1 MDRRRTRFVD
11 SFVARTGDDQRVRV
25 DVIATEKDGSSMA
38 LKPSGKWVE
47 VSRAHAA
54 HNRWRHPQTRPRREV
69 HSGARRRGVHAGIAL
84 DAACQSW
91 GPGHVTVLHLVTV
104 LRGFAPN
111 REGPPCSISSRAT
124 LCRYEVRVRRSERT
138 SQLRLVLR
146 GDPTS
151 TPQILRSR
159 CRRLLARE
167 RRAARGRRESVL
179 TASGGVRRPHPR
191 PFKLGGRST
200 PTADRAELGLQAVL
214 CSGEPCLLYSTS
226 LSP

>member
-47 VSRAHAA
+47 VSRTLLTTDGDTLK
-54 HNRWRHPQTRPRREV
+54 PRPRREV

-159 CRRLLARE
+159 CRLFQAATGTRATSRE
-167 RRAARGRRESVL
+167 R
-179 TASGGVRRPHPR
+179 
-191 PFKLGGRST
+191 T
-200 PTADRAELGLQAVL
+200 P
-214 CSGEPCLLYSTS
+214 
-226 LSP
+226 